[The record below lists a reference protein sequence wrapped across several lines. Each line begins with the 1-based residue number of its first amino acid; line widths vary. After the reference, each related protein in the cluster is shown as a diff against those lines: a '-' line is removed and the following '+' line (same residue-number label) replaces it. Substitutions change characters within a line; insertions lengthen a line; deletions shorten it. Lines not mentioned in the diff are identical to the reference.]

1 MRAQLIEKQKEN
13 SLEKHL
19 WFKLGKYNVQII
31 QVYCLNCDYNYDG
44 YILT

>member
-1 MRAQLIEKQKEN
+1 MPAQLMKKQKEN
-13 SLEKHL
+13 SLENPVVRM
-19 WFKLGKYNVQII
+19 GKYNVQII